1 MKKPI
6 FIPFSG
12 ACLSGKTTTM
22 LLLKDYLESLNYSV
36 RIIKE
41 PIRDILDYLNL
52 TIDDLRND
60 FSTFIKVQK
69 EVILN
74 RKTFEIDMAPGY
86 EEDFV
91 FIDRSP
97 ADSFFYITYYPNKEN
112 LTEEQLKLYEELL
125 NSVIEY
131 VKESKYE
138 LLLNFKPLDNILE
151 KDINEY
157 RPHNIS
163 QTKRI
168 EYEMISF
175 YNKTF
180 FNDLC
185 LDVDLNSSNTLEKLK
200 EIIMDLRK
208 FVDTI
213 EETKNSI
220 QNEK

>member
-6 FIPFSG
+6 VIPFSG

-22 LLLKDYLESLNYSV
+22 FFLKEYLEQVGYTV

-52 TIDDLRND
+52 SIDDLRND
-60 FSTFIKVQK
+60 FSTFVKVQK

-74 RKTFEIDMAPGY
+74 RKTFEIDMALVY

-91 FIDRSP
+91 FIDRSA
-97 ADSFFYITYYPNKEN
+97 ADSFFYITYYPNKQN
-112 LTEEQLKLYEELL
+112 LTEDQLKLYEELL
-125 NSVIEY
+125 NMTIEY

-138 LLLNFKPLDNILE
+138 ILLNFRPLDNILE

-157 RPHNIS
+157 RPQNIS
-163 QTKRI
+163 QTKQI

-175 YNKTF
+175 YNKVF
-180 FNDLC
+180 FSNMY
-185 LDVDLNSSNTLEKLK
+185 LDVNLNNLSTLEELK
-200 EIIMDLRK
+200 GIIVDLRK
-208 FVDTI
+208 FVNEA

-220 QNEK
+220 ENEI